1 MENSLKFIK
10 EVRTFEKNVFSKF
23 CDILKIKENS
33 YNWKLLY
40 IEYRIEGVFVTGK
53 CFEDGNGSQLEMFFS
68 IEDLEKNENEWNL
81 HLIEIKKWRDEQ
93 NRIKNE
99 SAEKAINAKKLE
111 NFYKLKEEL
120 LKLNL
125 INE

>member
-10 EVRTFEKNVFSKF
+10 EIRAFEKNVFSKF
-23 CDILKIKENS
+23 CDIVKIKENS
-33 YNWKLLY
+33 YTWKLLY